1 MNEHL
6 DFPIEYSFLKN
17 RGYMFRKTLNSFCSF
32 INQCLNQTHKNL
44 PTSSDR
50 GYDISWNGSVM
61 VTDMS
66 CHTTSQICKRGGNI
80 GIHKSG
86 V

>member
-1 MNEHL
+1 
-6 DFPIEYSFLKN
+6 
-17 RGYMFRKTLNSFCSF
+17 MFRKTLIAFVLSL
-32 INQCLNQTHKNL
+32 INAKTKLTKIFL
-44 PTSSDR
+44 TGSDR

-61 VTDMS
+61 VRDLS
-66 CHTTSQICKRGGNI
+66 YHTTSQICKRGGNT